1 MDLIKEHDAEP
12 LRVLGRNPF
21 EDITTKK
28 RLRQLLQ
35 THQGRDKV
43 FKVVQYLMR
52 IQLWWDSVTFQTN
65 YLPNE
70 KFTSNE
76 KILMTILNSRRLFR
90 LGRFF
95 GEFERIRITLIKVSE
110 IIYIPSTGGKLLPL
124 FIQGQMLFDLL
135 ARSLMFVKCFCEDI
149 AFLVQKGFIHY
160 TIVGKLISI
169 ATKCGLVVLAI
180 DLCLNTLRLS
190 QGLIDA
196 SSHERV
202 VDDIISK
209 ESFSLL
215 SKYDRVDKH
224 RRKVLSESNDKAK
237 NAVDTICDPNE
248 ESKKSDDI
256 NYVVYVD
263 SYPKLL
269 WIDFE
274 LHWIFITEVKLFLDI
289 FVALSGYNR
298 LNNQGYVSIAGLFSG
313 LCSVYRVWTYGR

>member
-1 MDLIKEHDAEP
+1 MNFIQAAEGEP

-52 IQLWWDSVTFQTN
+52 IQLWWDSVTFQSN
-65 YLPNE
+65 YLPGE
-70 KFTSNE
+70 KYTLNE

-95 GEFERIRITLIKVSE
+95 GEFERIRITLIKASE
-110 IIYIPSTGGKLLPL
+110 IIYIPSSGSKLLPL
-124 FIQGQMLFDLL
+124 FIQCQMVLDLL
-135 ARSLMFVKCFCEDI
+135 ARSLMFVKCFCEDM
-149 AFLVQKGFIHY
+149 AFLVQKGFINS
-160 TIVGKLISI
+160 TIVGNLIAI
-169 ATKCGLVVLAI
+169 ATKCGIVVLAI
-180 DLCLNTLRLS
+180 DLYLNTLRLS

-196 SSHERV
+196 SSQEEV
-202 VDDIISK
+202 VDDIITK

-224 RRKVLSESNDKAK
+224 RRKVLSISNEKGK
-237 NAVDTICDPNE
+237 NNADSKNDAQGK
-248 ESKKSDDI
+248 SKKNDED

-263 SYPKLL
+263 SYAKLL

-274 LHWIFITEVKLFLDI
+274 LHWIFVTEVKLLLDI
-289 FVALSGYNR
+289 FVALSGINR
-298 LNNQGYVSIAGLFSG
+298 WNNQGPVSVAGLFSG